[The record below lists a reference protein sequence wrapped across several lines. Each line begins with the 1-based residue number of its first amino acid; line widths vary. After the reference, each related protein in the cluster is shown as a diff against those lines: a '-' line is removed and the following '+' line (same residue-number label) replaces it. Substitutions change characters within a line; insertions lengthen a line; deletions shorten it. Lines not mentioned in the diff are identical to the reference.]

1 LIINDGS
8 TDGSLDVLK
17 QYAEIDSRIKIIDRE
32 NKGLV
37 YSLNE
42 GLSLAKG
49 NILPEWMLMIFQK

>member
-42 GLSLAKG
+42 GLSLAKEIYCPNG
-49 NILPEWMLMIFQK
+49 C

>member
-1 LIINDGS
+1 VILSFLIINDGS

-42 GLSLAKG
+42 GLSLQREIYCPNG
-49 NILPEWMLMIFQK
+49 C

>member
-17 QYAEIDSRIKIIDRE
+17 QYAVDSRIKIIDRE

-49 NILPEWMLMIFQK
+49 NILPEC